1 MCLPV
6 SLGFFD
12 DILIPPESLQQPA
25 KLYPPKVRVGH
36 RGALGGPQAG
46 PGSGGLMPLASASS
60 SGLHF
65 ALGAPAGLCVPHG
78 PWCFHTC
85 ASVWAVRPGSSSFA

>member
-1 MCLPV
+1 
-6 SLGFFD
+6 
-12 DILIPPESLQQPA
+12 
-25 KLYPPKVRVGH
+25 
-36 RGALGGPQAG
+36 
-46 PGSGGLMPLASASS
+46 MPLASASS

-85 ASVWAVRPGSSSFA
+85 AFVWAVRPGSSSFA